1 MIFKVNYRCKA
12 CPNAQGVAINYQ
24 VDCYGN
30 SRDRYK
36 FYEECQYVR
45 ASNVCYFEKTFL
57 EAYFCDIHHCT
68 TTLSGKAESYNEMFK
83 DSKGALFCQEF
94 VERNSGADF
103 LDDADAVDDDDGD
116 DEICSEARRNKP
128 YFWEMSR

>member
-1 MIFKVNYRCKA
+1 M
-12 CPNAQGVAINYQ
+12 AINYQ

-30 SRDRYK
+30 NKDGYK
-36 FYEECQYVR
+36 FYEECEYVR

-83 DSKGALFCQEF
+83 NSKGALFCQEF
-94 VERNSGADF
+94 VARNSGADF
-103 LDDADAVDDDDGD
+103 VVDVDEEEDGGEED
-116 DEICSEARRNKP
+116 ICVEARKNKP
-128 YFWEMSR
+128 FFWEMSR